1 MKKKDRFKT
10 SSKVYE
16 IAGRWEG
23 SIVLSPVNGQDDRCL
38 IYTEGEIQELIRT
51 GELFRE
57 TGSGKALFGR
67 KIANLE
73 GLKELTQSVHRKGEI
88 GYEVTKEVTLTND
101 EFQQFA
107 SDLLQ
112 DQPWISPEDGGSN
125 KKGGV
130 RCIRVTNKETG
141 ERVLVNSEGY
151 QYPRY
156 TALE

>member
-1 MKKKDRFKT
+1 MKRKDRFET
-10 SSKVYE
+10 GTKVYE

-23 SIVLSPVNGQDDRCL
+23 SVVLSPVDGQDDRCL
-38 IYTEGEIQELIRT
+38 IYTEGEIQELIQN

-57 TGSGKALFGR
+57 TRAGKALFGR

-73 GLKELTQSVHRKGEI
+73 ELKELTQSVHRKGEI

-107 SDLLQ
+107 SDFLQ

-130 RCIRVTNKETG
+130 RCIRVINQETG
-141 ERVLVNSEGY
+141 ERVLINSEGY
-151 QYPRY
+151 QYCRY

>member
-1 MKKKDRFKT
+1 MKRKDRFKT
-10 SSKVYE
+10 GSKVYE

-23 SIVLSPVNGQDDRCL
+23 SIVLSPVDGQDDRCL
-38 IYTEGEIQELIRT
+38 IYTEAEIEELIKN

-57 TGSGKALFGR
+57 TRIGKALFGR

-73 GLKELTQSVHRKGEI
+73 ELKELTLAVQHKGEI
-88 GYEVTKEVTLTND
+88 GYEVTKEVMLTGD

-107 SDLLQ
+107 SDFLQ

-130 RCIRVTNKETG
+130 RCILVINKETG
-141 ERVLVNSEGY
+141 ERVLVSSEGY